1 MPRVNID
8 EWGSN
13 VQDYTYKQRS
23 SKFFEE
29 TPKVKYIDHEF
40 QNSIRTGS
48 ERIDKTP
55 TMAYQDDIERQKEVV
70 TFRYKAITPKSDG
83 FNVKPPSSTDI
94 INSMNESRIKN
105 YYHAK
110 QNHYNDIEFEENM
123 QRIFTRTPFQEFE
136 TNVANLFSTINKSG
150 IMTQDKRTMLEEK
163 IKKGDGTPPPP
174 EEIVN
179 DPDLYK
185 WFLNWVDYIYQQEG
199 SILYNSVRDFLM
211 AFCSDI
217 INYLNSLARQ
227 IPDIIKRFLMRGRGV
242 QRPRDE
248 PRSRTG
254 GDPPGGGG
262 GPGGPGPGPGP
273 GGGGGGLP
281 QTQTGHNLSNTTP
294 GATLPGTIPQPIIPQ
309 PKQPSMAEPAT
320 TTTTTTQS
328 TIPPSEIDSEKLIA
342 GIATLTM
349 ARNIFITVVLG
360 GAMSVLA
367 YKRANPNRQPNMQQV
382 ARNIPA
388 QFANGVRDITQR
400 TRNVRDV
407 VQYLLANYGTRF
419 LDAIRQGYY
428 GDIGDNNDI
437 INYLENFE
445 RIGLVPE
452 NELREIQ
459 GRQET
464 QTDVVIAENVPQ
476 IFTRISD
483 TFRRLAGLDIVDEIA
498 YNQLRQLKSD
508 ILHNMDRLS
517 KKERQSLQQML
528 KRTDSDGIQYRD
540 FPADKFLK
548 EYIIE
553 MSSFKGEGIISEAE
567 KNNLLRIINDVV
579 KKIQEGVKKTTT
591 QEDDDFDPRLVDIN
605 TRKFIEFF
613 KQYLQSSET
622 SNFDLF
628 KRDLMENIEE
638 LPRTL
643 KFAVDE
649 MSGRR
654 SMDSIDWLKGIF
666 DILDRQKKV
675 SLEDEIL
682 VNQLYNQI
690 RG

>member
-13 VQDYTYKQRS
+13 VQDYTYKQKT

-40 QNSIRTGS
+40 QNSIMTGS
-48 ERIDKTP
+48 ERIDKNP

-70 TFRYKAITPKSDG
+70 TFRYKAITPKTDG
-83 FNVKPPSSTDI
+83 FNVQPPSSTDI
-94 INSMNESRIKN
+94 IDSMNESRIKN

-123 QRIFTRTPFQEFE
+123 QRIFSRTPFQEFE
-136 TNVANLFSTINKSG
+136 TNVANLFSTINKPG
-150 IMTQDKRTMLEEK
+150 IMTPDKRSMLEDR
-163 IKKGDGTPPPP
+163 IKRGNDIPPRP

-179 DPDLYK
+179 DPDLYS
-185 WFLNWVDYIYQQEG
+185 WFQNWIKFIYDQEG
-199 SILYNSVRDFLM
+199 SNLYNNVRDFLM
-211 AFCSDI
+211 AFVSDI
-217 INYLNSLARQ
+217 INYLTSLAKQ
-227 IPDIIKRFLMRGRGV
+227 IPDIFKRFLMRGRGI

-248 PRSRTG
+248 PRPRTG

-262 GPGGPGPGPGP
+262 GPGGGPGGGG

-281 QTQTGHNLSNTTP
+281 QTQTGHNLSNNTP
-294 GATLPGTIPQPIIPQ
+294 GATLPGTIPEPIIPE
-309 PKQPSMAEPAT
+309 PTQPSMNEPVT
-320 TTTTTTQS
+320 NTNT
-328 TIPPSEIDSEKLIA
+328 EIDSEKLIA

-428 GDIGDNNDI
+428 GDVGDNNDI

-452 NELREIQ
+452 NEL
-459 GRQET
+459 
-464 QTDVVIAENVPQ
+464 
-476 IFTRISD
+476 SD
-483 TFRRLAGLDIVDEIA
+483 KYKDDRRHKL
-498 YNQLRQLKSD
+498 
-508 ILHNMDRLS
+508 
-517 KKERQSLQQML
+517 
-528 KRTDSDGIQYRD
+528 T
-540 FPADKFLK
+540 
-548 EYIIE
+548 
-553 MSSFKGEGIISEAE
+553 
-567 KNNLLRIINDVV
+567 
-579 KKIQEGVKKTTT
+579 
-591 QEDDDFDPRLVDIN
+591 
-605 TRKFIEFF
+605 
-613 KQYLQSSET
+613 
-622 SNFDLF
+622 
-628 KRDLMENIEE
+628 
-638 LPRTL
+638 
-643 KFAVDE
+643 
-649 MSGRR
+649 
-654 SMDSIDWLKGIF
+654 
-666 DILDRQKKV
+666 
-675 SLEDEIL
+675 
-682 VNQLYNQI
+682 
-690 RG
+690 